1 MGKESK
7 LKEHDEQEKKRDEK
21 PKGKDPRENQQNIA
35 LVRIITT
42 DIPATLAVYPGLTR
56 IKGISWPMAKATCHA
71 LKLDGK
77 RKISSL
83 SPEELEK
90 IETFI
95 KNPQL
100 PEWMLN
106 RRKDTETGVSRHL
119 VLTDL
124 DLQREF
130 DIRKMKKMRCFKGV
144 RHMLGQPVRGQSTKA
159 HFRVKGKAVGVSRV
173 KAKPGSSAAAAPK
186 KK

>member
-7 LKEHDEQEKKRDEK
+7 LKEHDEQLSKQEK

-35 LVRIITT
+35 LVRISMV
-42 DIPATLAVYPGLTR
+42 DIPATLSVYAGITR
-56 IKGISWPMAKATCHA
+56 IKGISWPMAKATCHV

-95 KNPQL
+95 KNPSL

-106 RRKDTETGVSRHL
+106 RRKDTETGVSKHL
-119 VLTDL
+119 VSTDL

-159 HFRVKGKAVGVSRV
+159 HFRKKGKAVGVTRV
-173 KAKPGSSAAAAPK
+173 KAKPGSTKAATAGK
-186 KK
+186 K